1 MIVVRIKDDD
11 EIVCMKYLRHKNRN
25 GLNAVISWFSCHVI
39 LFELFHN
46 LSVII
51 SPKYFPKSRFNFY
64 FYECTL
70 QTTVIILYFG
80 HYL

>member
-51 SPKYFPKSRFNFY
+51 SPKYFQKRRFSFISMKVY
-64 FYECTL
+64 CKL
-70 QTTVIILYFG
+70 L
-80 HYL
+80 L